1 MKRRMLTIGL
11 VAFVFAFAVVFG
23 SEETDESSVS
33 QKAYQ
38 LRMAGKN
45 KQAKKMLAD
54 YLEADPNDAVAQFEY
69 SRVLGYLFDFEQ
81 AEKHAELA
89 VQQDP
94 DDARFHYWQ
103 GMCGTY
109 LYIDQAHHKGHLDPS
124 ILKRSIA
131 AFQKA
136 IELKPDYHQARYLL
150 VSLLNNNEPEHG
162 GDQKQARK
170 HAEYLMDKDLD
181 YGLQAMMVVNGE
193 KSLDWKIGQYKE
205 ALTKESDNAGLHAG
219 IALLYAQ
226 SDQMEKLQEHINKAI
241 ELDNCQKDVLLD
253 VIFPLAKKKDYET
266 AKSLVRRYL
275 KLAADESA
283 AMRAF
288 GTFYLAKL
296 EKMSGDPNADKTLEQ
311 SRQIDPNV
319 WMTMKAPPAMLF
331 EPLK

>member
-1 MKRRMLTIGL
+1 MKRKILTICL
-11 VAFVFAFAVVFG
+11 VVFLLPFAIVCG
-23 SEETDESSVS
+23 SEKTEGISVAE
-33 QKAYQ
+33 KAFQ
-38 LRMAGKN
+38 LRLDGKSHR
-45 KQAKKMLAD
+45 AKEMLSE
-54 YLEADPNDAVAQFEY
+54 YLKEHPEDAVAQFEY

-81 AEKHAELA
+81 AEKHAALA

-94 DDARFHYWQ
+94 TDARYHYWQ

-109 LYIDQAHHKGHLDPS
+109 HYIDQAHHKGNLDSS
-124 ILKRSIA
+124 ILKQSIA
-131 AFQKA
+131 ALQKA
-136 IELKPDYHQARYLL
+136 IELKPDYYEARFLL
-150 VSLLNNNEPEHG
+150 VNLLNNNEPDQG
-162 GDQKQARK
+162 GDQKKARK
-170 HAEYLMDKDLD
+170 HTEYLMEKDLV
-181 YGLQAMMVVNGE
+181 YGLQAMMVIEGE
-193 KSLDWKIGQYKE
+193 KSLDWKIGQYQE
-205 ALTKESDNAGLHAG
+205 ALAKEPDNAGLHAG
-219 IALLYAQ
+219 IALLYAN
-226 SDQMEKLQEHINKAI
+226 SDQIEKSQEHINKAI

-275 KLAADESA
+275 ELAADESA

-296 EKMSGDPNADKTLEQ
+296 EKMSGGPNADKTLEQ